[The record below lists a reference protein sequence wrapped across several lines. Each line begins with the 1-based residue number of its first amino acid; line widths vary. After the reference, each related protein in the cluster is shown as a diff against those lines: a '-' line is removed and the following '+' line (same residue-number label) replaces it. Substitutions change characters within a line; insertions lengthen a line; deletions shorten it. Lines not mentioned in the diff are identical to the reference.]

1 MPIEYLSF
9 WLRETLS
16 NVARNRL
23 MSLVAITTTTV
34 GLLILGAFYLTLAN
48 LRTAVERETHKLDI
62 VVFLS
67 NNASPE
73 RRAALEKAAHI
84 PQVKEVRW
92 IKREQVLL
100 EMRRDLPEIPV
111 ADFKNNNPL
120 KDELR
125 IKLKDPEDI
134 IAVQKYLATLQ
145 GVDKVRR
152 DDEVVKTLLRVN
164 RFLAIASVLS
174 TLVLGMAIL
183 LIIHNSIRLTIF
195 ARRREIRIM
204 ELVGA
209 TAWFIR
215 VPFLLEGLIYGL
227 AGAVVAAF
235 CLNVLW
241 FGVSR
246 METDWPL
253 VPLLMPLIGTDIWM
267 KCALILAGAGL
278 GFGFLGS
285 WASLSRSLG
294 RAAHI

>member
-9 WLRETLS
+9 WLRETFS
-16 NVARNRL
+16 NVVRNRL

-48 LRTAVERETHKLDI
+48 LRTAVDRETHKLDI

-67 NNASPE
+67 NNISPE
-73 RRAALEKAAHI
+73 RRIALYKAARI
-84 PQVKEVRW
+84 PQVKDLQIVTRD
-92 IKREQVLL
+92 RVLKQ
-100 EMRRDLPEIPV
+100 MRRDLPDIPV
-111 ADFKNNNPL
+111 ADFKNDNPL

-125 IKLKDPEDI
+125 IKLKNPEDI
-134 IAVQKYLATLQ
+134 IAVQSYLATMK

-152 DDEVVKTLLRVN
+152 DDEVVRNLLRIN
-164 RFLAIASVLS
+164 RFLAISSVIA

-215 VPFLLEGLIYGL
+215 VPFLLEGVIYGL
-227 AGAVVAAF
+227 FGAVIAAS
-235 CLNVLW
+235 CLGAVWL
-241 FGVSR
+241 GVSR
-246 METDWPL
+246 SNWPL
-253 VPLLMPLIGTDIWM
+253 VQLLLPLIGTDIWL
-267 KCALILAGAGL
+267 KCALVLAGAGL
-278 GFGFLGS
+278 GFGLFGS

>member
-34 GLLILGAFYLTLAN
+34 GLLILGTFYLTLAN
-48 LRTAVERETHKLDI
+48 LRTAVDRETQKLDI
-62 VVFLS
+62 VVFLRNDIS
-67 NNASPE
+67 KE
-73 RRAALEKAAHI
+73 RRLQLYNAARI
-84 PQVKEVRW
+84 PQVSRLNIVTRD
-92 IKREQVLL
+92 QVLKQ
-100 EMRRDLPEIPV
+100 MRKDLPDIPV
-111 ADFKNNNPL
+111 EDFKNNNPL

-125 IKLKDPEDI
+125 IKLKNPENI
-134 IAVQKYLATLQ
+134 IAVQKYLASMK

-152 DDEVVKTLLRVN
+152 DDEVVRNLLRIN
-164 RFLAIASVLS
+164 RFLAISSLIA
-174 TLVLGMAIL
+174 TLVLGIAIL

-215 VPFLLEGLIYGL
+215 VPFLLEGIIYGL
-227 AGAVVAAF
+227 AGAAVAAV
-235 CLNVLW
+235 CLTTAWMAVQHSN
-241 FGVSR
+241 
-246 METDWPL
+246 WPL
-253 VPLLMPLIGTDIWM
+253 LPLLLPLIGTDIWL
-267 KCALILAGAGL
+267 KCTVVLVGVGAI
-278 GFGFLGS
+278 FGFVGS

>member
-16 NVARNRL
+16 NVSRNRL

-34 GLLILGAFYLTLAN
+34 GLLILGSFYLTLAN
-48 LRTAVERETHKLDI
+48 LRAAVDRETQKLDI
-62 VVFLS
+62 VVFLRNDIS
-67 NNASPE
+67 KE
-73 RRAALEKAAHI
+73 RRLELYQAARI
-84 PQVKEVRW
+84 PQVSRLNIVTRD
-92 IKREQVLL
+92 IVLKQ
-100 EMRRDLPEIPV
+100 MRKDLPDIPV
-111 ADFKNNNPL
+111 EDFKNDNPL

-125 IKLKDPEDI
+125 IKLKNPENI
-134 IAVQKYLATLQ
+134 IAVQKYLASMK

-152 DDEVVKTLLRVN
+152 DDEVVRNLLRIN
-164 RFLAIASVLS
+164 RFLAISSIVA

-209 TAWFIR
+209 TSWFIR
-215 VPFLLEGLIYGL
+215 VPFLLEGIIYGL
-227 AGAVVAAF
+227 AGAAIAATCLTVAWMAVQHSNWS
-235 CLNVLW
+235 LL
-241 FGVSR
+241 
-246 METDWPL
+246 
-253 VPLLMPLIGTDIWM
+253 PLLLPLIGTNIWL
-267 KCALILAGAGL
+267 KCTAVLTIAGAV
-278 GFGFLGS
+278 FGFVGS

>member
-9 WLRETLS
+9 WIRETFS

-67 NNASPE
+67 NNITPQ
-73 RRAALEKAAHI
+73 RRIELYKAARI
-84 PQVKEVRW
+84 PQVKDLQIVTRD
-92 IKREQVLL
+92 RVLKQ
-100 EMRRDLPEIPV
+100 MRQDLPDIPV
-111 ADFKNNNPL
+111 ADFKNDNPL

-125 IKLKDPEDI
+125 IKLNNPEDI
-134 IAVQKYLATLQ
+134 IAVQNYLATMK

-152 DDEVVKTLLRVN
+152 DDEVVRNLLRIN
-164 RFLAIASVLS
+164 RFLAIASLVA

-215 VPFLLEGLIYGL
+215 VPFLLEGIIYGL
-227 AGAVVAAF
+227 AGAAIAAACLGAAWMVVSHS
-235 CLNVLW
+235 N
-241 FGVSR
+241 
-246 METDWPL
+246 WPL
-253 VPLLMPLIGTDIWM
+253 VQLLLPLIGTDIWF
-267 KCALILAGAGL
+267 KCSLILAGAGL
-278 GFGFLGS
+278 GFGLFGS
-285 WASLSRSLG
+285 WASLSRSMG